1 MNDFQNAIRAHLEKR
16 AQEDSQ
22 FAEKYR
28 AKMEADKNSIIQC
41 CSYIIQEVKRM
52 RREAM
57 TDSEVYGLAAH
68 FFDEDIKV
76 VGNVNCKVVV
86 SRSDMTQEEIESI
99 KAEARETAKRE
110 ILEEEV
116 KAEKER
122 IRKEEEKAEG
132 FTVAPIMSIAAL
144 RQEGDEMH
152 HCVYRNKYDRKNSL
166 ILSVRKRTR
175 QRERIATVEVG
186 LDKFT
191 ILQCRGKNNSVPP
204 HHTEIC
210 ELINRNMNMIRSCA
224 NG

>member
-1 MNDFQNAIRAHLEKR
+1 MNDFQNAIRTHLEKR

-41 CSYIIQEVKRM
+41 CSCIIQEVKRM

-86 SRSDMTQEEIESI
+86 SRSDMTPEEIESI
-99 KAEARETAKRE
+99 KAEAREAAKRE

-122 IRKEEEKAEG
+122 IRKEEEKAARKAEE
-132 FTVAPIMSIAAL
+132 AA
-144 RQEGDEMH
+144 
-152 HCVYRNKYDRKNSL
+152 RKL
-166 ILSVRKRTR
+166 KEKEDKARLAYE
-175 QRERIATVEVG
+175 QGAT
-186 LDKFT
+186 LF
-191 ILQCRGKNNSVPP
+191 
-204 HHTEIC
+204 
-210 ELINRNMNMIRSCA
+210 
-224 NG
+224 

>member
-1 MNDFQNAIRAHLEKR
+1 MNDFQNAIRTHLEKR

-41 CSYIIQEVKRM
+41 CSYIIQEVSSYITQEVKGM
-52 RREAM
+52 KVEVL
-57 TDSEVYGLAAH
+57 THSEVYGLAAH

-76 VGNVNCKVVV
+76 ASNVKCKVVV
-86 SRSDMTQEEIESI
+86 SRSDMTPEEIESI
-99 KAEARETAKRE
+99 KAEAREAAKRE
-110 ILEEEV
+110 ILEEDV
-116 KAEKER
+116 KM
-122 IRKEEEKAEG
+122 KAKD
-132 FTVAPIMSIAAL
+132 FSIAPIMTIAAL
-144 RQEGDEMH
+144 RQEGEEMS
-152 HCVYRNKYDRKNSL
+152 HCVYHNKYDRKNSL

-191 ILQCRGKNNSVPP
+191 ILQCRGKNNTVPP
-204 HHTEIC
+204 HHAEIR
-210 ELINRNMNMIRSCA
+210 ELINRNMNMIRSCV

>member
-1 MNDFQNAIRAHLEKR
+1 MNDFQNAIRTHLEKR

-52 RREAM
+52 KVEVL
-57 TDSEVYGLAAH
+57 THSEVYGMAAH

-76 VGNVNCKVVV
+76 VGNVKCKIVV
-86 SRSDMTQEEIESI
+86 SRSDMTPEEIESI

-122 IRKEEEKAEG
+122 IRKEEEKAARKAEE
-132 FTVAPIMSIAAL
+132 AAKKL
-144 RQEGDEMH
+144 REKEDKARLAYEQG
-152 HCVYRNKYDRKNSL
+152 
-166 ILSVRKRTR
+166 
-175 QRERIATVEVG
+175 AT
-186 LDKFT
+186 LF
-191 ILQCRGKNNSVPP
+191 
-204 HHTEIC
+204 
-210 ELINRNMNMIRSCA
+210 
-224 NG
+224 

>member
-1 MNDFQNAIRAHLEKR
+1 MNDFQNAIRTHLEKR

-86 SRSDMTQEEIESI
+86 SRSDMTPEEIESI
-99 KAEARETAKRE
+99 KAEAREAAKRE

-122 IRKEEEKAEG
+122 IRKEEE
-132 FTVAPIMSIAAL
+132 MS
-144 RQEGDEMH
+144 

-191 ILQCRGKNNSVPP
+191 ILQCRGKNNKVPP
-204 HHTEIC
+204 HHAEIR
-210 ELINRNMNMIRSCA
+210 ELINRNMNMIRNCV